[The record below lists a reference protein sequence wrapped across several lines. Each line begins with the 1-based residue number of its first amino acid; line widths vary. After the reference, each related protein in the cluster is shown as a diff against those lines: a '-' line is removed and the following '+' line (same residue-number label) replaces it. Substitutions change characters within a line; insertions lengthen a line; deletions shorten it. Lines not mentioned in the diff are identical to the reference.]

1 MTADLAPYHLSRQCD
16 LKATLAEN
24 RRQVDFSFAHAPH
37 ALVAGSTNCG
47 KSVTVASILTGVCEV
62 YAPNELELVL
72 VDLHFDYRA
81 DEVAGPSRP
90 VTEEIIKEQV
100 RKARLIVAD
109 LTGKNPNVT
118 NEVGMA
124 IALNKKIILRS
135 QTPDDVPFNLRWRD
149 GSKIAFV
156 SDRDGDREIYV
167 MNSDDSGQTRLTYS
181 STLEWSP
188 AWKP

>member
-1 MTADLAPYHLSRQCD
+1 M
-16 LKATLAEN
+16 
-24 RRQVDFSFAHAPH
+24 
-37 ALVAGSTNCG
+37 AGSTNCG

-100 RKARLIVAD
+100 RKARLMVAD

-135 QTPDDVPFNLRWRD
+135 QTPDDVPFNLR
-149 GSKIAFV
+149 
-156 SDRDGDREIYV
+156 
-167 MNSDDSGQTRLTYS
+167 
-181 STLEWSP
+181 
-188 AWKP
+188 